1 MSDFFYITTPIYY
14 VNAEPHIGHAYT
26 TIVADTF
33 NRFNILKG
41 GNTFFL
47 TGTDEHGDKI
57 AVAAKADGIS
67 PKDYVDKISQKFR
80 DTWPTLMVA
89 NDYFIRTT
97 DPEHVVTVQRILDLV
112 NNKGDIYFSEYE
124 GKYCI
129 GCERFYSD
137 RELVD
142 GKCPDHLKEPEIR
155 KESNYFFRMSRY
167 QDWLIDHI
175 KKNSDFIRPERYK
188 NEVLAFLREPLED
201 LCISRPKTRL
211 SWGITLPFDEN
222 FVTYVWFDAL
232 INYISAIG
240 YPEGPAFQRYWP
252 HAQHLIAKDILKPH
266 GIYWPC
272 MLKSAGIETYQHLN
286 VHGYW
291 NINKNKMSKSVG
303 SVVRPLDLINVYGV
317 DSFRYF
323 LMREMTF
330 GLDSDFSEEALV
342 NRINSDL
349 ANDLGNLVSR
359 SISMILK
366 YYDGDLPVPGKSSDS
381 DNKLKDHAISVI
393 DSYESFMSGVEFHK
407 ALMAVWEIVSGLNKY
422 IDEQQP
428 WVLAKNNPDRLATVI
443 FHIYQGLRI
452 VSALIWP
459 IMPGAAE
466 TLQKQL
472 KLPATGK
479 DITLNRLRTYG
490 SEKPVGSIEKSP
502 NLFPRVELKI
512 TQDIATS
519 ALSGEKTIDPI
530 KPLIDFEDFQN
541 IDLRIGTVLSAE
553 SIPKSKKLLK
563 LAVDLGENKPRIIV
577 AGIAEKI
584 DSADIIGKQ
593 ITVVANLK
601 PVKLMGVESH
611 GMVLAVSDDNNFSLL
626 SPALKIKTGSAAH

>member
-1 MSDFFYITTPIYY
+1 MSGIFYITTPIYY

-41 GNTFFL
+41 METFFL

-57 AVAAKADGIS
+57 AEAANAGGVS

-80 DTWPTLMVA
+80 DTWPTLMIS

-97 DPEHVVTVQRILDLV
+97 DPEHMLTVQRILDLV

-124 GKYCI
+124 GKYCV

-137 RELVD
+137 RELEN

-155 KESNYFFRMSRY
+155 KEYNYFFRMSRY
-167 QDWLIDHI
+167 QDWLIDYV
-175 KKNSDFIRPERYK
+175 KKNPDFIRPERYK
-188 NEVLAFLREPLED
+188 NEVLGFLREPLED
-201 LCISRPKTRL
+201 LCISRPKKRL

-272 MLKSAGIETYQHLN
+272 MLKSAGIEPYQHLN

-303 SVVRPLDLINVYGV
+303 SVVSPLDLVGVYGL
-317 DSFRYF
+317 DAFRYF

-342 NRINSDL
+342 SRINSDL

-366 YYDGDLPVPGKSSDS
+366 YYNGNLPVPGKPSDS
-381 DNKLKDHAISVI
+381 DNILRDHAVSVI
-393 DSYESFMSGVEFHK
+393 DSYESFMSRVEFHK
-407 ALMAVWEIVSGLNKY
+407 AIMAVWEIISGLNKY

-428 WVLAKNNPDRLATVI
+428 WTLAKGDPDRLATVM

-459 IMPGAAE
+459 VMPRTAE
-466 TLQKQL
+466 TIQNQL
-472 KLPATGK
+472 KLPVTGRNL
-479 DITLNRLRTYG
+479 TLDSLRKWGTD
-490 SEKPVGSIEKSP
+490 KPVSSIEKSFS
-502 NLFPRVELKI
+502 LFPRVELEAK
-512 TQDIATS
+512 QGVAVDA
-519 ALSGEKTIDPI
+519 ACKNTIKPI
-530 KPLIDFEDFQN
+530 KSLIDFETFQS
-541 IDLRIGTVLSAE
+541 IDLRVGTVLSAE
-553 SIPKSKKLLK
+553 PIPKSKKLLK
-563 LAVDLGENKPRIIV
+563 LTVDLGENEPRIIV
-577 AGIAEKI
+577 AGIAEKVNP
-584 DSADIIGKQ
+584 DVIIGKQ
-593 ITVVANLK
+593 IVVAANLK

-611 GMVLAVSDDNNFSLL
+611 GMVLAASDDKNFSLIA
-626 SPALKIKTGSAAH
+626 PASAIMAGSNIG

>member
-1 MSDFFYITTPIYY
+1 MSGIFYITTPIYY

-41 GNTFFL
+41 METFFL

-57 AVAAKADGIS
+57 AEAANAGGVS

-80 DTWPTLMVA
+80 DTWPTLMIS

-97 DPEHVVTVQRILDLV
+97 DPEHMLTVQRILDLV

-124 GKYCI
+124 GKYCV

-137 RELVD
+137 RELEN

-155 KESNYFFRMSRY
+155 KEYNYFFRMSRY
-167 QDWLIDHI
+167 QDWLIDYV
-175 KKNSDFIRPERYK
+175 KKNPDFIRPERYK
-188 NEVLAFLREPLED
+188 NEVLGFLREPLED
-201 LCISRPKTRL
+201 LCISRPKKRL

-272 MLKSAGIETYQHLN
+272 MLKSAGIEPYQHLN

-303 SVVRPLDLINVYGV
+303 SVVSPLDLVGVYGL
-317 DSFRYF
+317 DAFRYF

-342 NRINSDL
+342 SRINSDL

-366 YYDGDLPVPGKSSDS
+366 YYNGNLPVPGKPSDS
-381 DNKLKDHAISVI
+381 DNILRDHAVSVI
-393 DSYESFMSGVEFHK
+393 DSYESFMSRVEFHK
-407 ALMAVWEIVSGLNKY
+407 AIMAVWEIISGLNKY

-428 WVLAKNNPDRLATVI
+428 WTLAKGDPDRLATVM

-459 IMPGAAE
+459 VMPRTAE
-466 TLQKQL
+466 TIQNQL
-472 KLPATGK
+472 KLPVTGRNL
-479 DITLNRLRTYG
+479 TLDSLRKWGTD
-490 SEKPVGSIEKSP
+490 KPVSSIEKSFS
-502 NLFPRVELKI
+502 LFPRVELEAK
-512 TQDIATS
+512 QGAAVDA
-519 ALSGEKTIDPI
+519 ACKNTIKPI
-530 KPLIDFEDFQN
+530 KSLIDFETFQS
-541 IDLRIGTVLSAE
+541 IDLRVGTVLSAE
-553 SIPKSKKLLK
+553 PIPKSKKLLK
-563 LAVDLGENKPRIIV
+563 LTVDLGENEPRIIV
-577 AGIAEKI
+577 AGIAEKVNP
-584 DSADIIGKQ
+584 DVIIGKQ
-593 ITVVANLK
+593 IVVAANLK

-611 GMVLAVSDDNNFSLL
+611 GMVLAASDDKNFSLIA
-626 SPALKIKTGSAAH
+626 PASAIMAGSNIG